1 MFVQGLVKGTRAGR
15 GRREG
20 EGWRE
25 KYAKE
30 CTTLEVAIAL
40 RWDQKPDGKEAANP
54 LLCLGLG
61 CRIGPVVPEPE
72 MWLVHTD
79 E

>member
-1 MFVQGLVKGTRAGR
+1 M
-15 GRREG
+15 
-20 EGWRE
+20 

-79 E
+79 G